1 MYDVIYTVTAG
12 RIDINDW
19 RCWAWFATL
28 EEAQRTVEG
37 CGDFF
42 CGESG
47 EKYYNILVIEEVP
60 RASIT
65 IKYNE
70 WWYDW
75 NDDEWRPAP
84 KPSGIETLS
93 HFGVG

>member
-1 MYDVIYTVTAG
+1 MFDDVIYTVTAG
-12 RIDINDW
+12 HIGHNNW

-28 EEAQRTVEG
+28 EEAQQAIKG

-42 CGESG
+42 WEN
-47 EKYYNILVIEEVP
+47 YYEILVIEEVP

-65 IKYNE
+65 PRYRE
-70 WWYDW
+70 WWYGW
-75 NDDEWRPAP
+75 NVTENEWQTID
-84 KPSGIETLS
+84 KPSSVETLY